1 MRTRTMQTCPFVCS
15 VTKISGLN
23 RSVKITDH
31 FTKYTSA
38 NITYFTNCPLCKKL
52 YIGET
57 KRGLGDRFRNA
68 FLTQRKTIKM
78 HQVARYFNLTN
89 HSKQLMAVCDLSL
102 LQGSTKIFLKS
113 APLILTVSTRT
124 YAFHSPNLFCCS
136 CLAMHQPMVELH
148 LSVFKP
154 HTTHNSSI
162 RCDEGLTLETPAFK
176 SLYSGQFTLST

>member
-1 MRTRTMQTCPFVCS
+1 
-15 VTKISGLN
+15 
-23 RSVKITDH
+23 
-31 FTKYTSA
+31 
-38 NITYFTNCPLCKKL
+38 
-52 YIGET
+52 
-57 KRGLGDRFRNA
+57 
-68 FLTQRKTIKM
+68 M

-113 APLILTVSTRT
+113 APLIFTVSTRT

-136 CLAMHQPMVELH
+136 SLAMHQPMVQFH

-162 RCDEGLTLETPAFK
+162 RYDEGLTLETSASE
-176 SLYSGQFTLST
+176 SLYGGQSTLSTQLIKPNYLIAKTLKALLSKGSFHPRRRKVNDL